1 MKASE
6 CQFTAGQNI
15 RISLMF
21 EDRASVQRPYCRFFK
36 VFTSAL
42 RLCTASGPKAECNTH
57 MQEHEVAAFTRG
69 LNAKLATRSRHVC
82 SFLGAGASMAYGL
95 PGLTSLEELVLK
107 ELPSDKRPAFERL
120 RSEDRNLE
128 HILSRLRRITALLQD
143 EEDHVDGLTGKE
155 ARDLDQTI
163 CDLIVKAL
171 DITNSDLSPMLNFAV
186 WSLGADYHLPVEIF
200 TVNYD
205 LAIETAMEKLGVPY
219 FDGFIGSLCARFR
232 TELVEAGP
240 MDTDDWLPSFLV
252 RLWKL
257 HGSVNWSWD
266 NESRAEVVRGGT
278 QIRDNSLAAIYP
290 SDSKYDESR
299 RVPFVVLQDRFRRAL
314 HQPETLMLIS
324 GYSFGDEHLNEMIF
338 DAARRR
344 PRSEFIAFCFDVI
357 PESLSREASLIPNLQ
372 VVAQSEAIL
381 GGRRGPWKVPEESEL
396 PTDIWN
402 EDGFTLGDFAMLS
415 SFLAKSSP
423 PQIEV
428 EARLAE
434 LLVEATSA

>member
-1 MKASE
+1 MS
-6 CQFTAGQNI
+6 
-15 RISLMF
+15 
-21 EDRASVQRPYCRFFK
+21 
-36 VFTSAL
+36 
-42 RLCTASGPKAECNTH
+42 
-57 MQEHEVAAFTRG
+57 
-69 LNAKLATRSRHVC
+69 
-82 SFLGAGASMAYGL
+82 YGL
-95 PGLTSLEELVLK
+95 PDLARLEELVLG
-107 ELPSDKRPAFERL
+107 EIPADKRPAFERL
-120 RSEDRNLE
+120 RSDDRNLE

-143 EEDHVDGLTGKE
+143 EEDRVDGLTGTE
-155 ARDLDQTI
+155 AHELDQTI
-163 CDLIVKAL
+163 CALIVKAL
-171 DITNSDLSPMLNFAV
+171 DISNSDLSPMLNFAA
-186 WSLGADYHLPVEIF
+186 WSVGADYHLPVEIF

-205 LAIETAMEKLGVPY
+205 LAIETALEKLGVPY
-219 FDGFIGSLCARFR
+219 FDGFIGSLSARFR

-266 NESRAEVVRGGT
+266 NDARAEVIRCGT
-278 QIRDNSLAAIYP
+278 QTDDNSLAAIYP

-344 PRSEFIAFCFDVI
+344 QRSEYIAFCFDDI
-357 PESLSREASLIPNLQ
+357 PESLSHEATLTPNLQ

-381 GGRRGPWKVPEESEL
+381 GGRRSSWAVPEESEL
-396 PTDIWN
+396 STDIWN

-423 PQIEV
+423 PNIEV